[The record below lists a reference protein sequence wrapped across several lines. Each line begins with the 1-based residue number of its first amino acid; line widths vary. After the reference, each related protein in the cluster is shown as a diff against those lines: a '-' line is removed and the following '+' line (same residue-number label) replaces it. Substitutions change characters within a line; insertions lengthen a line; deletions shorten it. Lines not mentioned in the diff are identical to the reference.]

1 MNFTDEQIE
10 EAARILCEMR
20 GKRPDDVT
28 DFSTVRINECFV
40 PERWLDYYRR
50 EILHRL
56 MPTDIESALRQTV
69 ERKPNAN

>member
-40 PERWLDYYRR
+40 PEKDGLTTID
-50 EILHRL
+50 
-56 MPTDIESALRQTV
+56 
-69 ERKPNAN
+69 ERFFTA